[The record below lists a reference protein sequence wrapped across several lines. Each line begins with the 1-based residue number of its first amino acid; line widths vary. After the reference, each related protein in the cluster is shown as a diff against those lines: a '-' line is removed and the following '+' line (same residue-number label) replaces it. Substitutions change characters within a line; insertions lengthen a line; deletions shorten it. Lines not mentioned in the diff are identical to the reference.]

1 MRINK
6 EVEYALKNNL
16 PVVALESTIIS
27 HGMPYP
33 KNVETAM
40 KVEAEVR
47 ENGAIPATIGIIDG
61 EPVIGMSAEEIEE
74 FGKRGG
80 IKKVSRRD
88 IPVVIAK
95 KEWGATTVSATMI
108 FAALAGIEIFVT
120 GGVGGAHR
128 GVQETFDISRD
139 LEELGSTNVTVVSA
153 GVKAI
158 LDLKVT
164 LEILETKGV
173 PVLSYQTDEFA
184 DFYTRHSGIK
194 MENIVNS
201 PAEIAS
207 IIKAKRDYKL
217 DGGILVANPIP
228 QEFAMDDV
236 VINGA
241 ISKALKECEDKHIEG
256 KDVTPFLLKRI
267 VELTG
272 GDSLESNI
280 KLVINNAKLGA
291 KVAKELCE
299 LRKWK
304 PKENL
309 ETAWSS

>member
-1 MRINK
+1 MRISE
-6 EVEYALKNNL
+6 EVKNALKNNQ

-33 KNVETAM
+33 KNVETAL
-40 KVEAEVR
+40 KVEATIR
-47 ENGAIPATIGIIDG
+47 ENGAIPATIGIIEG
-61 EPVIGMSAEEIEE
+61 EPVIGMSPEEIEL
-74 FGKRGG
+74 FGKTKG

-88 IPVVIAK
+88 IPIVVSK
-95 KEWGATTVSATMI
+95 KEWGATTVAATMI
-108 FAALAGIEIFVT
+108 LANLAGIEVFVT
-120 GGVGGAHR
+120 GGIGGAHR
-128 GVQETFDISRD
+128 GVQETFDISAD
-139 LEELGSTNVTVVSA
+139 LEELGMTNVTVVSA

-194 MENIVNS
+194 MENVVNS
-201 PAEIAS
+201 PLEIAK

-228 QEFAMDDV
+228 EEFAMDDK
-236 VINGA
+236 VINNA
-241 ISKALKECEDKHIEG
+241 ISTALAKAKEQGIEG
-256 KDVTPFLLKRI
+256 KDVTPFLLKTI

-280 KLVINNAKLGA
+280 KLVLNNAKLGA
-291 KVAKELCE
+291 KVAKELC
-299 LRKWK
+299 
-304 PKENL
+304 NL
-309 ETAWSS
+309 AI

>member
-1 MRINK
+1 MKISK
-6 EVEYALKNNL
+6 EVLDALKNNK

-33 KNVETAM
+33 KNVETALL
-40 KVEAEVR
+40 VEKTIR

-61 EPVIGMSAEEIEE
+61 EPIVGMSPEEIEE
-74 FGKRGG
+74 FGKRKG

-88 IPVVIAK
+88 IPVVIAN
-95 KEWGATTVSATMI
+95 KEWGATTVAATMI
-108 FAALAGIEIFVT
+108 FASLAGIEVFVT

-128 GVQETFDISRD
+128 GVQETFDISTD
-139 LEELGSTNVTVVSA
+139 LEELGRTNVTVVSA

-158 LDLKVT
+158 LDLDVT

-194 MENIVNS
+194 MENVVNS
-201 PAEIAS
+201 PLEIAR

-217 DGGILVANPIP
+217 DGGVLVANPIP
-228 QEFAMDDV
+228 QEYAMDDKI
-236 VINGA
+236 INDA
-241 ISKALKECEDKHIEG
+241 IEEALKDANEQGIKG
-256 KDVTPFLLKRI
+256 KETTPFLLKRI

-280 KLVINNAKLGA
+280 KLVVNNAKLGA
-291 KVAKELCE
+291 KVAMELTK
-299 LRKWK
+299 L
-304 PKENL
+304 
-309 ETAWSS
+309 